1 MVVKR
6 TDAPD
11 MDSLG
16 LSLETLAFIILKARS
31 YDAQSGVSH
40 LEEGSNPSDD
50 REVEALESRRDNP
63 ARAELRAAI
72 AALTPEEQASL
83 VALTWIGRGDFG
95 AGEWAD
101 ALNQARERH
110 TGSTSRYLMGI
121 PQLGDF
127 LEEGAATLGFNLSE
141 IEGSMLG

>member
-1 MVVKR
+1 
-6 TDAPD
+6 
-11 MDSLG
+11 
-16 LSLETLAFIILKARS
+16 
-31 YDAQSGVSH
+31 
-40 LEEGSNPSDD
+40 
-50 REVEALESRRDNP
+50 
-63 ARAELRAAI
+63 
-72 AALTPEEQASL
+72 LTPEEQASL